1 MSILSQQIH
10 MFKMFYVKI
19 VFTFHKQ
26 YQTLWSN
33 SDHKFGSILD
43 LLEKNRYRRK
53 DTFTT
58 LTTTGHVNERGR
70 VPRGAAAASAGP
82 A

>member
-26 YQTLWSN
+26 YQTLLSN
-33 SDHKFGSILD
+33 SDHKYGSNWGPVD
-43 LLEKNRYRRK
+43 KNRDRRK
-53 DTFTT
+53 DTFTA
-58 LTTTGHVNERGR
+58 LTTTGHVKERG
-70 VPRGAAAASAGP
+70 PLP
-82 A
+82 PN